1 MNKNY
6 YITTPIYYPSAK
18 PHMGHAYSSIIADFF
33 ARFKRMDGYDV
44 HFLTGTDEHGLK
56 IQRSAEKNNIDP
68 LVFCNEISETFR
80 NLSKTLN
87 LSNTDFIRTTEKRHK
102 KTVQYLWS
110 ELEKNDHI
118 YLSKY
123 SGWYSVSDEAFYGE
137 DEISEKN
144 GNKIATIS
152 GSVVEWIEE
161 ESYFFRLSKWQN
173 KLLDYYEKNP
183 EFVSPKSRKN
193 EVINFVKS
201 GLKDLSISRKAF
213 SWGSKVPNNSDHVIY
228 VWLDALTNYISALNY
243 PDINDELFKKYWPAS
258 VHLIGKDILRFHAVY
273 WPAFL
278 MAAKIPLPEKVYGHG
293 WILSGDEKM
302 SKSKGNIL
310 DPLDII
316 EIYGLDPLRYYLI
329 KEVSFGNDGNISQ
342 NKLED
347 CINSDLANNY
357 GNLCQR
363 VTAFAEKNCS
373 SKIPSIKTFNN
384 EDLAMLDKFT
394 KNLTTLRNEIDKQN
408 INFYINFIVNSL
420 FEANKYFNDQEPWK
434 KKVNKD
440 RMNTIVYTALEMIR
454 KISFMLYPIMPDTIE
469 KALKIFNFNPNNII
483 FESIGVHNLLKA
495 GDDINK
501 IDILFK
507 KIEKKND

>member
-1 MNKNY
+1 MKNNF

-33 ARFKRMDGYDV
+33 ARLKRIDGYDV

-56 IQRSAEKNNIDP
+56 IQRAAEKKN
-68 LVFCNEISETFR
+68 LETLKFCDEISETFK

-87 LSNTDFIRTTEKRHK
+87 LSNTDFIRTTEERHK
-102 KTVQYLWS
+102 KTVEHLWNI
-110 ELEKNDHI
+110 LEKNDNI

-123 SGWYSVSDEAFYGE
+123 SGWYSVSDEAYYSD
-137 DEISEKN
+137 DEIIDRN
-144 GNKIATIS
+144 GIKIATIS
-152 GSVVEWIEE
+152 NSPVEWIEE
-161 ESYFFRLSKWQN
+161 ESFFFRLSKWQN
-173 KLLDYYEKNP
+173 KLLEYYEEN
-183 EFVSPKSRKN
+183 EDFISPQSKKN
-193 EVINFVKS
+193 EVISFVKG

-213 SWGSKVPNNSDHVIY
+213 SWGIKVPGNADHVVY

-243 PDINDELFKKYWPAS
+243 PDTNDILYKKFWPAS

-278 MAAKIPLPEKVYGHG
+278 MAANIPLPKKIYSHG
-293 WILSGDEKM
+293 WILTDKEKM

-316 EIYGLDPLRYYLI
+316 EKYGLDPLRYYLI
-329 KEVSFGNDGNISQ
+329 KEISFGNDGNISLDR
-342 NKLED
+342 LEN

-373 SKIPSIKTFNN
+373 LTIPQIGIFNDK
-384 EDLAMLDKFT
+384 DLIMLNKFT
-394 KNLTTLRNEIDKQN
+394 ENLSSLRNEIDKQN
-408 INFYINFIVNSL
+408 INFYINFVVNAL

-434 KKVNKD
+434 KKND
-440 RMNTIVYTALEMIR
+440 QERLNTIVYTSLEMIR
-454 KISFMLYPIMPDTIE
+454 KISFMLYPIIPETIE
-469 KALKIFNFNPNNII
+469 KALKIFNLKPNDII
-483 FESIGVHNLLKA
+483 FESIAIHDFLKS
-495 GDDINK
+495 GDNINK
-501 IDILFK
+501 IEILFK
-507 KIEKKND
+507 KIEKKDD